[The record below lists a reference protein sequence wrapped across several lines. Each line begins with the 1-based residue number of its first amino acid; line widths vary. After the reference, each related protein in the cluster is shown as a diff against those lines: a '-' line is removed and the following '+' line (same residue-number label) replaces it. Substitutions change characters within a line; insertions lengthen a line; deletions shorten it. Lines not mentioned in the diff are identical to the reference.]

1 MVLPPFSSIHRRVC
15 IPMALYSRAE
25 CQISPGHEDT
35 LPPTSIPPREP
46 TPIPIPLPP
55 IPASA
60 FLRIIRLTYPCIHT
74 YIHTY
79 HYKTPTT
86 IKHPPLKTPH
96 RRRTLTFE
104 PPSLPPSSL
113 QATAN
118 TPPLKSLLPRAAILL
133 FYYSTIPCL

>member
-86 IKHPPLKTPH
+86 KNPSPSQDPH
-96 RRRTLTFE
+96 IRA
-104 PPSLPPSSL
+104 SLPPSKL
-113 QATAN
+113 
-118 TPPLKSLLPRAAILL
+118 PPGDCQHSSFEISSSSCSYSIILL
-133 FYYSTIPCL
+133 FYYSMPMMWW